1 MANRNQ
7 ALDKPD
13 DLPLDALGG
22 RDLPDQENG
31 TC

>member
-13 DLPLDALGG
+13 DLPLDALG